1 MGDCP
6 ACKNGTLR
14 SGTVETWMPQGDQWV
29 LFKNVPAS
37 VCDVCG
43 ESVFDQAVAERLNAL
58 LADDRRILSTGFRYF
73 AECDLSLL
81 ERRQA
86 RGEHPLSVIGTEGLG
101 TVQNPVGTGGAPV
114 KETRIEP
121 SVYVSQ

>member
-6 ACKNGTLR
+6 ACNNGSLH
-14 SGTVETWMPQGDQWV
+14 SDMVETWMPQNGQWV
-29 LFKNVPAS
+29 LFKNVPAA

-43 ESVFDQAVAERLNAL
+43 ESVFDQAIAERLNAL
-58 LADDRRILSTGFRYF
+58 LAGDRRILSTGFRYF

-86 RGEHPLSVIGTEGLG
+86 RGEQPLGVIGTEGLG
-101 TVQNPVGTGGAPV
+101 TVPNPVGTGGAPA

-121 SVYVSQ
+121 RIYVYQ